1 MNQTLEHRI
10 FTYSTFLKNK
20 YGQKVFRVG
29 LSTGIMCPHR
39 QTGGCIYCNPHTF
52 TGEYQ
57 YKQLSIS
64 EQMEDAVP
72 RIKKSCGDVK
82 LLAYF
87 QDETSTAGPL
97 DQLKQ
102 QFSEALLNRDVVGL
116 IVSTRPDYVSRET
129 LEMLSS
135 FEVPVTIEFGVQSI
149 HDKSLKFLERG
160 HDFATVQKAIDL
172 CAEFNLEVGV
182 HLITGI
188 PGETFEDMLK
198 TVEWVA
204 SQPNIKQ
211 AKFHNLV
218 VYQGTRLTELF
229 KQGSFVQYT
238 IEQHIIDLANLLP
251 HLRGDISV
259 SRLFTSNVRQD
270 GIALGDYPGN
280 KTKWMNQLRLYMMR
294 HNLVQGSETEI
305 AYDYQNY
312 GVN

>member
-29 LSTGIMCPHR
+29 LSTGIVCPHR
-39 QTGGCIYCNPHTF
+39 KSGGCIYCNPHTF

-57 YKQLSIS
+57 YKQLSIG
-64 EQMEDAVP
+64 EQMADAIP
-72 RIKKSCGDVK
+72 RIKKSCGNVK

-97 DQLKQ
+97 AQLKK
-102 QFSEALLNRDVVGL
+102 QFSEALQNPDVVGL
-116 IVSTRPDYVSRET
+116 IVSTRPDYVSPNI
-129 LEMLSS
+129 LDMLSD
-135 FEVPVTIEFGVQSI
+135 FKVPVTIEFGVQSI

-160 HDFATVQKAIDL
+160 HDFATVRKAIDL
-172 CAEFNLEVGV
+172 CSKYNLEVGV

-188 PGETFEDMLK
+188 PGEGFDEMK
-198 TVEWVA
+198 STVEWVS
-204 SQPNIKQ
+204 SQAIIKQ

-229 KQGSFVQYT
+229 LKKEFEQYT
-238 IEQHIIDLANLLP
+238 IEQHIQDLANLLP
-251 HLRGDISV
+251 YLRGDISV

-270 GIALGDYPGN
+270 GIALGNYPGN
-280 KTKWMNQLRLYMMR
+280 KTKWMNQLRLYMMGQ
-294 HNLVQGSETEI
+294 NLVQGSKTNVVYE
-305 AYDYQNY
+305 YKNY
-312 GVN
+312 GIK